1 MRCRVYFVSQQ
12 EKEFPVLFLHL
23 FSYSDGLSFITGGEA
38 DSLFF
43 FSRLFFSLADF
54 GKDEEKGRE
63 SFNFPPTGRSRR
75 KRTIKPTSIS
85 KTQRSFLKMIFEGK
99 LDF

>member
-43 FSRLFFSLADF
+43 FLVFFFSLADF
-54 GKDEEKGRE
+54 GKDEEKRRE
-63 SFNFPPTGRSRR
+63 RAF
-75 KRTIKPTSIS
+75 IS
-85 KTQRSFLKMIFEGK
+85 LLPVGLGEKELESQLALAK
-99 LDF
+99 LSVPF